1 MRRRVKGVSR
11 AKLVG
16 STNPAK
22 NKLLSDLLDKNSLLC
37 KAVQLSEKKGVG
49 RDKII
54 EVSKVEEGEAK
65 PMVVHTIP
73 YKKRLL
79 KTRREFN
86 SY

>member
-1 MRRRVKGVSR
+1 MRRRVKGVPR

-37 KAVQLSEKKGVG
+37 KAVQLSEKKGIG

-54 EVSKVEEGEAK
+54 EVSKVEEGEAT
-65 PMVVHTIP
+65 PMVIQTMP

-79 KTRREFN
+79 RTIREF
-86 SY
+86 SRY